1 MGIRMRY
8 WAISNETNIVI
19 NLLLWDGVSEYN
31 PEGVTLYKYE
41 DLPQARLGYRK
52 NSDKW
57 ECYDNELE
65 AWTEVVQ

>member
-8 WAISNETNIVI
+8 WAISNETNIVV

-52 NSDKW
+52 NNDKW
-57 ECYDNELE
+57 EFYDNELE
-65 AWTEVVQ
+65 IWTEVI